1 MFCNHPSSLGSQVD
15 PVLEEAYQRVHI
27 IVKSIIPEV
36 LQSTEYVFIFSTLG
50 QLSEESSFI
59 DVPQ

>member
-1 MFCNHPSSLGSQVD
+1 MFCNHPSSLASQLD
-15 PVLEEAYQRVHI
+15 PFLEEAYQHVYI

-36 LQSTEYVFIFSTLG
+36 PQSTEYVFIFSTLG